1 MTTREGKPAQM
12 LAPRGAGQT
21 GSPGATAWDD
31 AAFEA
36 LFRLHYAPLCG
47 FVYRFVRSRDTAE
60 ELVQDVFASM
70 WASRRS
76 LDVRTSVKAYL
87 YRAARNRALNWI
99 EHQGVVRSWAERA
112 LAEPLSSPTDL
123 PSRRIEQ
130 AELRERIARALE
142 LLPERCRL
150 VLRLRYLEQMTHAE
164 VAEAMG
170 ISSKGVEN
178 QLGRGLKAL
187 RHHLAGERP

>member
-1 MTTREGKPAQM
+1 MIQGEGKSAQT
-12 LAPRGAGQT
+12 LVFPGTGSTGAG
-21 GSPGATAWDD
+21 PAAAWDE

-36 LFRLHYAPLCG
+36 LFRLHYSALCG
-47 FVYRFVRSRDTAE
+47 FIYRFVRSRDTAE

-70 WASRRS
+70 WANRHS

-87 YRAARNRALNWI
+87 FRAARNRALNWI
-99 EHQGVVRSWAERA
+99 EHQGVTRAWAERA
-112 LAEPLSSPTDL
+112 LADPPESASDL
-123 PSRRIEQ
+123 PGSRLEA
-130 AELRERIARALE
+130 AELRDRVHRALDV
-142 LLPERCRL
+142 LPARCRL

-170 ISSKGVEN
+170 ISIKGVEN

-187 RHHLAGERP
+187 RAHLAGERP